1 MRHFETSSRLFERGD
16 GSTTRLRLAAGVAI
30 VGLLGGRAARA
41 QQSFTVEQALRAPF
55 GSELVAAPTQGALAW
70 MENILG
76 TRNIWIAE
84 APGYHGRQLTHFS
97 GDNGRYL
104 VQLAFTPDAR
114 AIVFTYG
121 GSHSGRNLLDPP
133 NPTMN
138 PAGADQ
144 EVWIATIPD
153 GRARRID
160 TGFWPAVSPRGDW
173 VAYIKDDQIW
183 GAPLRKTANGWT
195 AGTPRQLVHD
205 RGREAPQGN
214 SASLF
219 WSPKGDRLAFISL
232 RDQHSLIG
240 VWTPGVDSLVFMD
253 PSTDHDQWLTWS
265 PDGTRLAFV
274 RIASIAAN
282 GQRGGGSGA
291 GGGSV
296 RSAVIPWS
304 IRVADATTGEGR
316 EVWRADPGTG
326 SAFWLGF
333 MNNPRQL
340 FWTADDQIVFPWERT
355 GWMHMYAVPV
365 AGGAV
370 RELTPGDGPN
380 GGQFEVEDVALSP
393 DGREIVYSSNQN
405 DIDRRHLWRV
415 SPSGGAPQPVTSGS
429 GIEYWPVFSS
439 DGGVLAFQTTTA
451 KTPPDVELI
460 RASELRAAE
469 PNGVPAAKRVALAP
483 GIAPEGFPGAAF
495 VVPRQVI
502 FKSLDGLPVHGQL
515 YLPPRYDS
523 TQRHPAVVYL
533 HGGPNSEMVLGY
545 HYHRFDYYQK
555 PYALIQYL
563 ASEGYLVLSVNYRRG
578 TGYGLDFR
586 EPLPPKTEDP
596 RFDPDVIDIIGGGEY
611 LKGRT
616 DVDSTR
622 IGIWGGSAGG
632 QRTILGL
639 IYAPELFAA
648 GVDQHGVATQS
659 LGKTASWKAPVLI
672 IHGDDDR
679 NVPFWESV
687 QLAAELRSHGV
698 HVEELIFPNEIHS
711 FLRHRTW
718 VRAYETAAAFL
729 DRELKNRTAVEA
741 QKGSY

>member
-393 DGREIVYSSNQN
+393 TAARSCIRPIKTTSIG
-405 DIDRRHLWRV
+405 DIC
-415 SPSGGAPQPVTSGS
+415 GAC
-429 GIEYWPVFSS
+429 
-439 DGGVLAFQTTTA
+439 
-451 KTPPDVELI
+451 
-460 RASELRAAE
+460 R
-469 PNGVPAAKRVALAP
+469 RVAA
-483 GIAPEGFPGAAF
+483 
-495 VVPRQVI
+495 
-502 FKSLDGLPVHGQL
+502 
-515 YLPPRYDS
+515 
-523 TQRHPAVVYL
+523 
-533 HGGPNSEMVLGY
+533 
-545 HYHRFDYYQK
+545 
-555 PYALIQYL
+555 
-563 ASEGYLVLSVNYRRG
+563 RR
-578 TGYGLDFR
+578 
-586 EPLPPKTEDP
+586 
-596 RFDPDVIDIIGGGEY
+596 
-611 LKGRT
+611 
-616 DVDSTR
+616 
-622 IGIWGGSAGG
+622 
-632 QRTILGL
+632 
-639 IYAPELFAA
+639 
-648 GVDQHGVATQS
+648 
-659 LGKTASWKAPVLI
+659 
-672 IHGDDDR
+672 
-679 NVPFWESV
+679 
-687 QLAAELRSHGV
+687 
-698 HVEELIFPNEIHS
+698 
-711 FLRHRTW
+711 
-718 VRAYETAAAFL
+718 
-729 DRELKNRTAVEA
+729 NR
-741 QKGSY
+741 